1 MASSNSS
8 VFSWEQLVDKFM
20 MDIQIKN
27 PEKMQE
33 MMTKIG
39 PDQSNE
45 DMFSFI
51 WNMEETHRILT
62 PNTVLR
68 PPNTIKSN
76 AEADK
81 NKVMGDKHLKL
92 GDYDKALMCY
102 NMCLRFAL
110 HPPITLTD
118 GNRNQLYPDKKSSSG
133 KNNVSVR
140 AKNSTGWGK
149 YGALARGY
157 YARALLLFKMK
168 QYDLCI
174 RDTELTLELGCPVA
188 IRKELS
194 HLRSTCLHHKA
205 KSELTIGLY
214 DGKGKDAF
222 ACLCPSPPRLEEIN
236 LNMPSLSAAVK
247 LTYST
252 SQGRHLVAARDIHPG
267 ELLGV
272 EASYV
277 SSLHAA
283 HTSNFCIVCLKR
295 CGALLPCHTCNKV
308 GYCSDECR
316 KEGMMSH
323 WQECPVLPIFHNID
337 MGDNPVRAYKVMM
350 KVGYTALKN
359 SLPQLQ
365 SEAINKSPKDLGFNS
380 EGAIYGTDYSSV
392 FHLITNK
399 DKRPRSDI
407 LKRCL
412 QAFIV
417 TKLLVKSKRYFI
429 TNDGVAFTPS
439 QEDLV
444 MTGSTLIHHLMSFT
458 CNTDSINELK
468 VITDD
473 YSKNPVEAFGGG
485 LFPTMC
491 LFNHSCNQSCFKTSY
506 GHVIAVRS
514 ARFIPVGGPLTVSYG
529 CRYDMHSVWTRKQFL
544 LEQFHFFCTCE
555 ACDNMWRVSHE
566 LPTIKLKCVQCLETV
581 DPGRKKCTP
590 CNIEYIKC
598 VPVSGSPNLYT
609 YNYNQIKKMITRA
622 AAEYRQAR
630 YNIME
635 KGSTSSEDKK
645 KVIKM
650 VELICKYM
658 VEPNAFSE
666 ASCVLISYYDRLGSI
681 VHYQPQVRHKMAN
694 EDEVT
699 LLFEQNSVT
708 QVQDILNKTR
718 NDIERKKEDLRVMVG
733 ERYRDLIEAA
743 DTIAEM
749 QSSAEAVC
757 ENIQT
762 MEGLCG
768 SLQQRGL
775 IGFKTQIIQSNNK
788 DNCAVTGTHYSV
800 AVQVRVLVG
809 APETLWSLTEQ
820 GRHLHASQLLLLAL
834 HTHTALNLAPSAS
847 QVSSWFPVI
856 ERQWI
861 NITQFRSTIVRGCS
875 SLISSEVD
883 DIEGIVDAVVSVM
896 LVEGGGMEDA
906 LTQVLR
912 LRHSA
917 LTAALLP
924 RPSATAK
931 AQISHFTTLF
941 LASLTILHAVFVE
954 ESDGRSQVEKRVE
967 EVVSGREEASS
978 PIALLQESSLTL
990 SFLPHSIRTF
1000 RPTVQGNTMTLGK
1013 ELIRKK
1019 VGIWLETVLQ
1029 EASQALTKLLSY
1041 TTSIK
1046 ALAMIRSSVWEVCQE
1061 RLDLQ
1066 YWDKVTS
1073 EVCGMSLDP
1082 WECVV
1087 RGVVMDRAKA
1097 VVASQLSTAR
1107 EATVQMLTT
1116 LTNDILSNQKVCQE
1130 EGDVSGFVWNESNG
1144 DLPLHVGWTP
1154 AATRPLTQ
1162 AGGLYHKTRGY
1173 TSRLQS
1179 ICRALNSRLLALLQD
1194 VSYFSSESEKK
1205 DRLNS
1210 SGNEI
1215 GIGGGWKSV
1224 SEDYHILLTYLQ
1236 DASCLTFTQMVKEL
1250 EEVAGSHFINPE
1262 KSNNFDED
1270 LSHHPFTCGH
1280 PLPPSVVVVV
1290 VAWRLCLALT
1300 NVCHQM
1306 QLCTSAASLTNPDFA
1321 RRASAGSKIETEAWA
1336 GVRTSLTEAGCRLFR
1351 LLLGSL
1357 TTSLNKELKEAL
1369 KGQLSAHLQTSL
1381 TIFPTWEVVEIE
1393 EEGEGGRVVKSSI
1406 HVPAHPTP
1414 TLTRALTHY
1423 CLSLNKLAAHTIARG
1438 NQSIASDGG
1447 CEAVVSAYQ
1456 SVLTDSTTITQT
1468 LALQLIFDLR
1478 FIQTLLLPRDNKVTG
1493 GQVAAMVHTLEG
1505 NVDPFDL
1512 DVFSPHLS
1520 SRVRQAAHRA
1530 QVLLGAILPRDRLSQ
1545 ASRTPSQTSP
1555 STAISNNNALPIILA
1570 MEIPRFSNVP
1580 LPTSSK
1586 SSTSSLPTTNP
1597 NSLPNSV
1604 SAPSL
1609 AGMAAGLGEQTLKK
1623 HTSSKESSP
1632 AVGKREM
1639 SAAALSASRS
1649 AASLF
1654 SAMSSSWF
1662 GSSSTS

>member
-33 MMTKIG
+33 IMTKIG

-51 WNMEETHRILT
+51 WNMEETHSILT
-62 PNTVLR
+62 PNAVLR

-81 NKVMGDKHLKL
+81 NRVMGDKHLKL
-92 GDYDKALMCY
+92 GDYDKALMFY
-102 NMCLRFAL
+102 NICLRFAL

-133 KNNVSVR
+133 ENSVSVR

-149 YGALARGY
+149 FGALARGY
-157 YARALLLFKMK
+157 CARALLLFKMK
-168 QYDLCI
+168 QYELCI

-188 IRKELS
+188 TRKELS
-194 HLRSTCLHHKA
+194 HLRSTCVQQKA
-205 KSELTIGLY
+205 KSELTIY

-222 ACLCPSPPRLEEIN
+222 ACVCPSPPRLEEIN
-236 LNMPSLSAAVK
+236 PNMPSLSVAVK

-323 WQECPVLPIFHNID
+323 WQECPVLPVFHNMD

-365 SEAINKSPKDLGFNS
+365 SEAVNKSSKDLGFNS
-380 EGAIYGTDYSSV
+380 EGDIYGSDYWSV

-417 TKLLVKSKRYFI
+417 TKLLVKSKRFFI

-485 LFPTMC
+485 VFPTMS

-506 GHVIAVRS
+506 GHVIA
-514 ARFIPVGGPLTVSYG
+514 
-529 CRYDMHSVWTRKQFL
+529 
-544 LEQFHFFCTCE
+544 
-555 ACDNMWRVSHE
+555 
-566 LPTIKLKCVQCLETV
+566 
-581 DPGRKKCTP
+581 
-590 CNIEYIKC
+590 
-598 VPVSGSPNLYT
+598 
-609 YNYNQIKKMITRA
+609 
-622 AAEYRQAR
+622 
-630 YNIME
+630 
-635 KGSTSSEDKK
+635 
-645 KVIKM
+645 
-650 VELICKYM
+650 
-658 VEPNAFSE
+658 
-666 ASCVLISYYDRLGSI
+666 
-681 VHYQPQVRHKMAN
+681 YQPQVRHKMAN

-1087 RGVVMDRAKA
+1087 RGVVMGRAKA

-1194 VSYFSSESEKK
+1194 VSYFSSESDKK
-1205 DRLNS
+1205 DRLSS

-1215 GIGGGWKSV
+1215 GIGGGGKSV

-1262 KSNNFDED
+1262 KSSNFDED

-1336 GVRTSLTEAGCRLFR
+1336 GVRTSLTEAGCRLFH

-1414 TLTRALTHY
+1414 TLTRALTHL
-1423 CLSLNKLAAHTIARG
+1423 CSSLNKLAAHTIARG
-1438 NQSIASDGG
+1438 NQSIASDGV

-1456 SVLTDSTTITQT
+1456 SALTDSTTITQT

-1505 NVDPFDL
+1505 KVDPFDL

-1530 QVLLGAILPRDRLSQ
+1530 QVLLGAILPRDRLPQ

-1662 GSSSTS
+1662 GSSSSS